1 MKLKAKINIVN
12 NDIEQFYQEHK
23 KKQKKIKDTKCP
35 MANKN
40 CKQWDLTKQ
49 KCMRGWCGI

>member
-1 MKLKAKINIVN
+1 MKQSNKEPSI
-12 NDIEQFYQEHK
+12 IEQFYQDHK